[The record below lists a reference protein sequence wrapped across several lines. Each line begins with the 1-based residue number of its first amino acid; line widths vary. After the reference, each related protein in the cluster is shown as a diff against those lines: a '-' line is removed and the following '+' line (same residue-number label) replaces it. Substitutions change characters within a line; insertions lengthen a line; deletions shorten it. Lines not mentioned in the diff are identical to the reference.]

1 MSSYTATVTREG
13 KWWMVRVAGL
23 SGLTQAR
30 HLAEAN
36 EMAREFIA
44 VSLDA
49 PIDDIEVKVAVVS
62 AGRVT
67 DIDKVLEHIRAE
79 RDTAAELERKAQR
92 DAIELA
98 RALVAEDIPLRDV
111 GAILGISHQRAHQLV
126 RSQV

>member
-13 KWWMVRVAGL
+13 KWWMVRVAGM

-30 HLAEAN
+30 HLAEAH

-44 VSLDA
+44 VSLDE
-49 PIDDIEVKVAVVS
+49 PIDGIEVKVAVVS
-62 AGRVT
+62 AGRVA
-67 DIDKVLEHIRAE
+67 DIDKILERIRAE

-126 RSQV
+126 RSHV